1 MFGAYACMAYKLQDA
16 AFKKRNLSQTF
27 CKDFQI
33 HNLVLEGLGKNL
45 KQTKVDLIRP

>member
-16 AFKKRNLSQTF
+16 AFKKS
-27 CKDFQI
+27 KDFQI
-33 HNLVLEGLGKNL
+33 HNLVLEGLGMNL